1 MLLQGHKIDA
11 ACLQNSAFIGQVD
24 AVHVHARLLQHL
36 GHGPVLAR
44 QEARAQAVGILRK
57 AQVEARRLHLPC
69 LQRQVA
75 ADRPFGDQRLDFMVG
90 QNARFLHHHLHPLC
104 SQA

>member
-1 MLLQGHKIDA
+1 M
-11 ACLQNSAFIGQVD
+11 
-24 AVHVHARLLQHL
+24 HVYARFLQHL

-44 QEARAQAVGILRK
+44 QEARAQAVGIFCQ
-57 AQVEARRLHLPC
+57 AQVEARRLDLAG

-75 ADRPFGDQRLDFMVG
+75 ADRAARHQCLNFVVR
-90 QNARFLHHHLHPLC
+90 QNARFLHHLLHPLC